1 MFLNFTFTIFAYIYI
16 SMANNG
22 QNIKFID
29 RAKLVHGGKYD
40 YSKINYLTIKDKV
53 KIICKIHGEFEQT
66 PESHFRGS
74 GCHLCANEGIRISL
88 TKNKESFII
97 DAIKKHGDKYDYSNV
112 EYINGKTKV
121 KIICSIHGEFEQT
134 PNTHLGGCGCSK
146 CGKDSTSNSKLYTL
160 NEILI
165 KAIEKHGDKY
175 DYSLVN
181 YIGINNKIKII
192 CPEHGEFEQTP
203 AGHIQGH
210 GCLNCGIYKR
220 TNNITKDINNFIN
233 ESNLIHD
240 NKYDYSLVNYINC
253 KTDIKI
259 ICFDHGIF
267 ERTPDNHLLGV
278 GCPKC
283 TSIMSKPEREI
294 NTFLDSIS
302 ITGNTSDRKILNGLE
317 LDIYIPSNN
326 LAIEFDGL
334 YWHNEL
340 HKPNDYHL
348 NKTKECQSNNIQLIH
363 IFEDEWMFKENIVK
377 SRIKNILGLTQ
388 NRIYG
393 RKCIIKE
400 VNIKDSKL
408 FLDNNHIQ
416 GKVNSSIN
424 IGLYY
429 NNELVS
435 LMCFNKPRSGIGS
448 KYDGY
453 ELSRFCNK
461 LDTTVIGSASKLL
474 KYFENMYQPKE
485 IKSYADL
492 RWSEGNLYKTL
503 GFELNHI
510 NEPNYWYII
519 NNQRKHRF
527 NYRKSLLINEGF
539 DASKTERE
547 IMFERGI
554 YRIYDC
560 GTLSYSKKQLT
571 VLS

>member
-1 MFLNFTFTIFAYIYI
+1 MVKLDKIV
-16 SMANNG
+16 
-22 QNIKFID
+22 FIEK
-29 RAKLVHGGKYD
+29 AINVHGLNYDYSKVEYINSKIPVIIICKTHNIEIKQKPSKHLQGYGCKLCSGKLMNSDEFIKKGTIKHNNYYNYSLVEYINTLTKVIIICPIHGQFEQIPGDHLQGKGCPKCNGKQFALNDIINKCVGIHNNKYD
-40 YSKINYLTIKDKV
+40 YSKLIYNGV
-53 KIICKIHGEFEQT
+53 KE
-66 PESHFRGS
+66 
-74 GCHLCANEGIRISL
+74 
-88 TKNKESFII
+88 
-97 DAIKKHGDKYDYSNV
+97 
-112 EYINGKTKV
+112 
-121 KIICSIHGEFEQT
+121 
-134 PNTHLGGCGCSK
+134 
-146 CGKDSTSNSKLYTL
+146 YTL
-160 NEILI
+160 
-165 KAIEKHGDKY
+165 
-175 DYSLVN
+175 
-181 YIGINNKIKII
+181 II
-192 CPEHGEFEQTP
+192 CPEHGEFNQSLD
-203 AGHIQGH
+203 AHLRGQGCPKCANKNVDTKFFIEKAEKVH
-210 GCLNCGIYKR
+210 NYK
-220 TNNITKDINNFIN
+220 
-233 ESNLIHD
+233 L
-240 NKYDYSLVNYINC
+240 DYSSTIYINS
-253 KTDIKI
+253 KSKIKI
-259 ICFDHGIF
+259 ICPIHGEF
-267 ERTPDNHLLGV
+267 KQSPDKHLQGQ
-278 GCPKC
+278 GCRKC
-283 TSIMSKPEREI
+283 SNNGTSIMEENIKKFISDLNIDFIENSKNIIKP
-294 NTFLDSIS
+294 
-302 ITGNTSDRKILNGLE
+302 LE